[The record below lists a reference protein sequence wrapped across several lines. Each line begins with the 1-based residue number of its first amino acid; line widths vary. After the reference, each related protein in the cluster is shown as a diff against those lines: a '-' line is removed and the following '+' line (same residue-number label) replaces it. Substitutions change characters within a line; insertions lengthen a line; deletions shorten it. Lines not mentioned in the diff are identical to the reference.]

1 MSIDAVLMIAYG
13 GPTRRED
20 IRPFLENVVRGRRI
34 PSVRL
39 DDVVGHYELIG
50 GRSPLHELTFRQ
62 ADRLRAA
69 VGRLPVYVGMRMW
82 DPYVADTL
90 AEMAVSGV
98 REACGLIMS
107 PFACEASRERYV
119 AAVEAGRAALG
130 ARAPRV
136 RYPGTWHAH
145 PLFVEA
151 VAARVREVAPSGE
164 QTALVFTNHSIP
176 ESMAAT
182 APYAAEFAAAAAA
195 VCGRLGASSWHLAYQ
210 SRSGRPQ
217 DPWLEPDVNDRLREL
232 AAAGARDVTL
242 VPIGFVCDHVEVLY
256 DLDVEAQRTA
266 ATLGLRL
273 RRAPTVGDHP
283 RFIELL
289 AELTREARE

>member
-1 MSIDAVLMIAYG
+1 
-13 GPTRRED
+13 
-20 IRPFLENVVRGRRI
+20 
-34 PSVRL
+34 
-39 DDVVGHYELIG
+39 VVGHYELIG

-151 VAARVREVAPSGE
+151 VAARVREVAPPGE

>member
-1 MSIDAVLMIAYG
+1 MSIDAALMIAYG

-34 PSVRL
+34 PSERL
-39 DDVVGHYELIG
+39 DEVVGHYERIG
-50 GRSPLHELTFRQ
+50 GRSPLNELTFRQ

-90 AEMAVSGV
+90 AEMAVNGV

-107 PFACEASRERYV
+107 PFACEASRARYV
-119 AAVEAGRAALG
+119 EAVEAGRAALG
-130 ARAPRV
+130 ARAPHV
-136 RYPGTWHAH
+136 HYPGTWHAH
-145 PLFVEA
+145 PLFIEA
-151 VAARVREVAPSGE
+151 MAARVREVAPAGE
-164 QTALVFTNHSIP
+164 PTILVFTNHSIP

-182 APYAAEFAAAAAA
+182 APYGAEFAAAAAA
-195 VCGRLGASSWHLAYQ
+195 VCARLGVSSWHLAYQ

-266 ATLGLRL
+266 ATLGLHL